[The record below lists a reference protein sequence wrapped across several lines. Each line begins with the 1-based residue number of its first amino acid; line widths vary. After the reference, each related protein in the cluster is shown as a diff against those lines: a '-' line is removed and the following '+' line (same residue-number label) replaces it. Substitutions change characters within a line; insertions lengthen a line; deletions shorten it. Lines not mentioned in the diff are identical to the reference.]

1 VEALYEDATTGPIHV
16 GPMGDPCRAHVPC
29 RALVSKAKAQQ
40 GRRAGRAGRA
50 EQAEQSSRVRAVRTI
65 TVRTVR
71 TQQGQAGQSHE

>member
-40 GRRAGRAGRA
+40 GRRAGRA